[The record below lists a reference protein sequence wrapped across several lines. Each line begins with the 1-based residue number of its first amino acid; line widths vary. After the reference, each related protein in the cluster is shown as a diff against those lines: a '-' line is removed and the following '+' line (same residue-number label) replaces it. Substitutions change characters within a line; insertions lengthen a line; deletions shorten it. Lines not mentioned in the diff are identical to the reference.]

1 MGDIAPVYGIDFH
14 ASYSL
19 NLFKK
24 FKRLLRETG
33 IKDVVAPNDLVA
45 IKVHFGEEGNTGFI
59 SPLFARAVVDY
70 VKELGGNPFLTDTN
84 TLYKG
89 HRTNAVDHHNLA
101 DRHGFASINTGAPV
115 IIADG
120 LRGHDHV
127 PVKING
133 KHYREVKIASAIYEA
148 DSMIVLS
155 HFKGHEVF
163 GFGGTLKNLGMG
175 CSIRES
181 KLSMHSTVAP
191 FVTKKRCTGC
201 GICVTA
207 CPTGAITIED
217 RVAVIDGSK
226 CIGCA
231 DCIAACPENAIRID
245 WNADQATIQ
254 EKLIEHVAGVMSN
267 KKDKILFV
275 NFVKNVSPLCDC
287 VNHTDIPVVHDI
299 GILASRDPVAID
311 QASVN
316 LVNAAPWRE
325 DSYFPLE
332 KRGVDKF
339 RSLHP
344 EIDWEIQLRYA
355 EEFGLGTR
363 SYNLIPLYKARF
375 PGLESRGNREG

>member
-1 MGDIAPVYGIDFH
+1 MNNEKVADVYGIDFH
-14 ASYSL
+14 ASYSV

-24 FKRLLRETG
+24 FRRLLREAG
-33 IKDVVAPNDLVA
+33 IEKIVESGNLVA

-59 SPLFARAVVDY
+59 SPLFASAVVSY

-89 HRTNAVDHHNLA
+89 QRTNAVDHHLLA
-101 DRHGFASINTGAPV
+101 ERHGFATINTGAPV

-127 PVKING
+127 KVEVNG
-133 KHYREVKIASAIYEA
+133 KYYKEVKIASAIYEA
-148 DSMIVLS
+148 DAMIVLS

-163 GFGGTLKNLGMG
+163 GFGGALKNLGMG

-191 FVTKKRCTGC
+191 YVKEKKCTGC

-207 CPTGAITIED
+207 CPVEAITLVNK
-217 RVAVIDGSK
+217 VAVINSEK

-231 DCIAACPENAIRID
+231 DCIAACPENAVKIN
-245 WNADQATIQ
+245 WNADQAVIQ

-267 KKDKILFV
+267 KKGKILFV
-275 NFVKNVSPLCDC
+275 NFIKNVSPLCDC
-287 VNHTDIPVVHDI
+287 VNHSDIPIVNDI
-299 GILASRDPVAID
+299 GILASQDPVAID
-311 QASVN
+311 QASVD

-325 DSYFPLE
+325 DTYFPPE
-332 KRGVDKF
+332 KRGKDKF

-344 EIDWEIQLRYA
+344 EIEWDIQLRYA
-355 EEFGLGTR
+355 EEFGVGTR
-363 SYNLIPLYKARF
+363 KYRLKPLFKARF
-375 PGLESRGNREG
+375 PVLEK